1 MSKRL
6 QRHESLQ
13 IVHEALGA
21 VGSGQGVSGENTI
34 GVLIPDVDKRE
45 HFRQTVQ
52 QIVRKKNFK
61 IESHT
66 IPVFQTTTVEE
77 ITQAIMSALPGDPYT
92 PKPDEDP
99 PEPPP
104 TKEAGT
110 SELKLEQHKKK
121 YEESH

>member
-21 VGSGQGVSGENTI
+21 VGSVQGVSGENTI
-34 GVLIPDVDKRE
+34 GVLIPDVAKRE
-45 HFRQTVQ
+45 HFRQTIQVE
-52 QIVRKKNFK
+52 VRKKNFK

-66 IPVFQTTTVEE
+66 IPVFHNTTVEE

-92 PKPDEDP
+92 PKPDEEP
-99 PEPPP
+99 PAPP
-104 TKEAGT
+104 TKEAG
-110 SELKLEQHKKK
+110 SSALKLGQHKKK